1 MVGTGSSDSFIN
13 GNKFE
18 IVDLENPV
26 STCKPI
32 PNYPFEIEGAMAGL
46 GFDEKPIVCGGHN
59 GSERSECYM
68 LDLSWQSLPSMSQ
81 TNVYAQLSP
90 SPFAN
95 KSHHLVLNGG
105 MTDETYSSNV
115 LVLTQ
120 EKWES
125 LPSLPNAFYGHCT
138 LLINSS
144 TLMTIG
150 GYNDSYIADTYY
162 FHSLSLVQN
171 WVSGPSLQTARYW
184 HACGRIRFIL
194 VQFYFSLMTL
204 M

>member
-1 MVGTGSSDSFIN
+1 MQPS
-13 GNKFE
+13 
-18 IVDLENPV
+18 LNPA
-26 STCKPI
+26 SKCEPI
-32 PNYPFEIEGAMAGL
+32 PNYPLGVHGAMAGL
-46 GFDEKPIVCGGHN
+46 GFDEKPIVCGGYN
-59 GSERSECYM
+59 GSVRSECYR
-68 LDLSWQSLPSMSQ
+68 LDSSWQSTPSMSQ
-81 TNVYAQLSP
+81 PNHYAQLSS

-95 KSHHLVLNGG
+95 KSHHLILSGG
-105 MTDETYSSNV
+105 NTNIGNYSNV
-115 LVLTQ
+115 QVLTQ

-194 VQFYFSLMTL
+194 VQFYFS
-204 M
+204 